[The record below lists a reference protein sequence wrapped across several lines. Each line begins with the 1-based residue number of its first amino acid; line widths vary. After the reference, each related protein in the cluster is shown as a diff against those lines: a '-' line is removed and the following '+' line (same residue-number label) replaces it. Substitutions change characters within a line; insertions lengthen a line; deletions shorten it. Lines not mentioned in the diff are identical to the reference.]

1 MIILRSGTIQLRLVA
16 SSLRSNDGFGKGMI
30 ALKKCGN
37 RNNGKPELTVLPF
50 DLGSLSQIHREK
62 LQRIT
67 LQLRFLLKRIN

>member
-1 MIILRSGTIQLRLVA
+1 
-16 SSLRSNDGFGKGMI
+16 MI